1 MIIDLK
7 WYEFFAAASTGIL
20 RKSQSIANEHKDAYG
35 LVFNPVED
43 VGWQVVSAAS
53 EMACSSA
60 LNRYYSH
67 SVNTFSAADIGKN
80 IEVKCQMHHKIDR
93 NKNSNYLIMRENMN
107 SDYYYILV
115 LCHSLT
121 RYEVLGY
128 IKGADGKKQ
137 EWQTSVGN
145 RPPFY
150 KVPLTALTPIE
161 VIQ

>member
-1 MIIDLK
+1 M
-7 WYEFFAAASTGIL
+7 
-20 RKSQSIANEHKDAYG
+20 
-35 LVFNPVED
+35 NP
-43 VGWQVVSAAS
+43 
-53 EMACSSA
+53 
-60 LNRYYSH
+60 
-67 SVNTFSAADIGKN
+67 FSAADIGKN
-80 IEVKCQMHHKIDR
+80 IEVKCQMHYKIDK
-93 NKNSNYLIMRENMN
+93 NKTTNYLIMRENMN

-150 KVPLTALTPIE
+150 KVPLSALIPIE